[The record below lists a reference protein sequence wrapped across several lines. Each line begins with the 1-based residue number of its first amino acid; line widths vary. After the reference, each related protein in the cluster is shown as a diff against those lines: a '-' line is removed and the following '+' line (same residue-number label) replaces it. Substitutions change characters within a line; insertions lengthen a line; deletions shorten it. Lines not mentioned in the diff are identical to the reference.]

1 MERKITSDDESGVYF
16 AMKAYRAVS
25 SILLAGLLAG
35 PWSAG
40 PWSAVTG
47 ARWAAGDG
55 QRPAGLA
62 TYPTRSAE
70 SVIAAHWMAFFNPK
84 TSVARRISLLQD
96 GEQFAAVIRSQ
107 ASSGLATHASARVT
121 SVTLVSATR
130 AKVVYTL
137 LEDGKPAR
145 ASQLGVA
152 VYQDGT
158 WKVGV
163 ATFCSLLAMENG
175 GRTSSLPA
183 ACRAAG

>member
-1 MERKITSDDESGVYF
+1 VVLKHESGVNV

-25 SILLAGLLAG
+25 SILLAGMLAG
-35 PWSAG
+35 TG
-40 PWSAVTG
+40 SAVTV
-47 ARWAAGDG
+47 ARWMAGDG

-62 TYPTRSAE
+62 AYPTRSAE
-70 SVIAAHWMAFFNPK
+70 AVIAAHWMAFFNPK

-96 GEQFAAVIRSQ
+96 GEQFTAVIRSQ
-107 ASSGLATHASARVT
+107 ASSSRAAHASAEVT

-145 ASQLGVA
+145 ANLLGVA

-175 GRTSSLPA
+175 GRTSSLPT
-183 ACRAAG
+183 ACRAAAGT

>member
-1 MERKITSDDESGVYF
+1 
-16 AMKAYRAVS
+16 MKAYRAVS

-35 PWSAG
+35 TG
-40 PWSAVTG
+40 SAVTG
-47 ARWAAGDG
+47 ARWVGADG

-62 TYPTRSAE
+62 AYSTRSAE
-70 SVIAAHWMAFFNPK
+70 AIITAHWMAFFNPK

-107 ASSGLATHASARVT
+107 DSSSLAAHASARVT
-121 SVTLVSATR
+121 GVTLVSATS

-137 LEDGKPAR
+137 LEDGKPAK
-145 ASQLGVA
+145 AGLLGVA

-175 GRTSSLPA
+175 GRTSLLPA
-183 ACRAAG
+183 ACRAGG

>member
-1 MERKITSDDESGVYF
+1 
-16 AMKAYRAVS
+16 MKAYRAVS

-35 PWSAG
+35 TWP
-40 PWSAVTG
+40 AVTG
-47 ARWAAGDG
+47 AHWVGG
-55 QRPAGLA
+55 GVQRPAALTA
-62 TYPTRSAE
+62 YSIRSPE
-70 SVIAAHWMAFFNPK
+70 SVITAHWMAFFNPK

-96 GEQFAAVIRSQ
+96 GEQFAAVIKSQDRS
-107 ASSGLATHASARVT
+107 SLAAYASAKVT

-137 LEDGKPAR
+137 LEDGKPA
-145 ASQLGVA
+145 AANQLGVA

-183 ACRAAG
+183 ACREDD

>member
-1 MERKITSDDESGVYF
+1 MEREITHDHESAVNF
-16 AMKAYRAVS
+16 AMKAYRAVP

-35 PWSAG
+35 AWP
-40 PWSAVTG
+40 AVTG
-47 ARWAAGDG
+47 ARWVGGDG

-62 TYPTRSAE
+62 AYSTRSAE
-70 SVIAAHWMAFFNPK
+70 SVIAAHWTAFFNPK

-96 GEQFAAVIRSQ
+96 GEQFAAVIRSR
-107 ASSGLATHASARVT
+107 ASSSLAAHASAKVI

-145 ASQLGVA
+145 ANQLGVA

-175 GRTSSLPA
+175 GRTSSLPT
-183 ACRAAG
+183 ACKTSR

>member
-1 MERKITSDDESGVYF
+1 MGARSPAITKAGANF

-25 SILLAGLLAG
+25 STLLAGLLAG
-35 PWSAG
+35 G
-40 PWSAVTG
+40 TGLAVTG
-47 ARWAAGDG
+47 ARWVGADG
-55 QRPAGLA
+55 QRPAALA
-62 TYPTRSAE
+62 AYTTRSAE

-96 GEQFAAVIRSQ
+96 GEQFAEVIRSQ
-107 ASSGLATHASARVT
+107 SSSSLAARASAKVG

-130 AKVVYTL
+130 AKVVYAI
-137 LEDGKPAR
+137 LEDGRPAR
-145 ASQLGVA
+145 ANQLGVA

-183 ACRAAG
+183 ACKASG

>member
-1 MERKITSDDESGVYF
+1 
-16 AMKAYRAVS
+16 MKAYRAVP

-35 PWSAG
+35 TC
-40 PWSAVTG
+40 SAVTA
-47 ARWAAGDG
+47 ARWLAVDG
-55 QRPAGLA
+55 QRTAGLA
-62 TYPTRSAE
+62 AYSTRSAE
-70 SVIAAHWMAFFNPK
+70 AVIAAHWMAFFNPK

-96 GEQFAAVIRSQ
+96 GEQFAAVIR
-107 ASSGLATHASARVT
+107 AKAGSSLAAHASARVT

-145 ASQLGVA
+145 ANQLGVA
-152 VYQDGT
+152 VYQDGA

-163 ATFCSLLAMENG
+163 ATFCSLLAMQNG

-183 ACRAAG
+183 ACKAGT

>member
-1 MERKITSDDESGVYF
+1 
-16 AMKAYRAVS
+16 MKAYRAVS
-25 SILLAGLLAG
+25 SILLAGMLVGTA
-35 PWSAG
+35 SAM
-40 PWSAVTG
+40 TG
-47 ARWAAGDG
+47 ARWVGGDG

-62 TYPTRSAE
+62 AYPSRSAE
-70 SVIAAHWMAFFNPK
+70 SVIAAHWIAFFNPK
-84 TSVARRISLLQD
+84 TSVTRRISLLQD
-96 GEQFAAVIRSQ
+96 GEQFAAVITSQ
-107 ASSGLATHASARVT
+107 DSSSLAAHASAKVT

-145 ASQLGVA
+145 ANQLGVA

-175 GRTSSLPA
+175 GRTSSLPT
-183 ACRAAG
+183 ACKAAG

>member
-1 MERKITSDDESGVYF
+1 MQSKITDDHESGVNF
-16 AMKAYRAVS
+16 VMKAYRAVS
-25 SILLAGLLAG
+25 SLLLAGMLAG
-35 PWSAG
+35 TG
-40 PWSAVTG
+40 PAVTG
-47 ARWAAGDG
+47 VRWVGGDG
-55 QRPAGLA
+55 QRPAGPA
-62 TYPTRSAE
+62 AYPTRSAE
-70 SVIAAHWMAFFNPK
+70 AVIAAHWKGFFNPK

-96 GEQFAAVIRSQ
+96 GEQFATVIRSRE
-107 ASSGLATHASARVT
+107 SSSLAAHASAEVT

-145 ASQLGVA
+145 ANLLGVA

-175 GRTSSLPA
+175 GRTSSLPTP
-183 ACRAAG
+183 CRATPGT